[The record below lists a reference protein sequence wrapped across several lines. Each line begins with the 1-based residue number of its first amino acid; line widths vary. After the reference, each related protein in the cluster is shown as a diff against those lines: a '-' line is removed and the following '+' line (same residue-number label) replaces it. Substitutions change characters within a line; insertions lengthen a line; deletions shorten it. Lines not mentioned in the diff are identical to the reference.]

1 MNELKCSLVANTI
14 WFCTKKGML
23 NFSGLFPDMYPKV
36 FSVLWIGGEKYLCQ
50 FEPNDWNVF
59 NVEYT
64 MKICIMQQ
72 CIICIIIF

>member
-1 MNELKCSLVANTI
+1 MNWNAAWWQTQYD
-14 WFCTKKGML
+14 FAQKKGML

-59 NVEYT
+59 L
-64 MKICIMQQ
+64 M
-72 CIICIIIF
+72 